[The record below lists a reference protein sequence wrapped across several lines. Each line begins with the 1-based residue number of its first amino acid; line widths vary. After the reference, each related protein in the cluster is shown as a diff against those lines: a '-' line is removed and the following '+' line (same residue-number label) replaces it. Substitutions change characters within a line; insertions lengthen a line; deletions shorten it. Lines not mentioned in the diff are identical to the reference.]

1 MKTEVNVVA
10 EIDRLVFGYWD
21 EDKEEFIELRTLDSS
36 KEAEI
41 AEKFGCNPLLVD
53 ALIVLTEGI
62 IDAVGQDL
70 KDIWKK
76 VNS

>member
-1 MKTEVNVVA
+1 MKTETKVTA

-21 EDKEEFIELRTLDSS
+21 EDKEEFVELRTLDSS

-41 AEKFGCNPLLVD
+41 AEIFGCSPLLVD
-53 ALIVLTEGI
+53 ALIMLTEGI
-62 IDAVGQDL
+62 ADAVGQDL

-76 VNS
+76 LNS